1 MRALAFVTGCVTAL
15 LLVAIA
21 VAYGNVPEPVR
32 QPGAPMFYYL
42 LVPVVAAAL
51 MLGAAIP
58 AGAMFAPYRFVFP
71 LNVTLPLVYAVLLLV
86 AASMVT
92 QMPSAIERLPAQLL
106 PALNW
111 FQADLIVKVAGA
123 QCAFLTVLTLFGRR
137 RVAPSEP
144 SGS

>member
-1 MRALAFVTGCVTAL
+1 MRALAFVTGCVTVL

-21 VAYGNVPEPVR
+21 VAYASVPESAR
-32 QPGAPMFYYL
+32 QAGAPLFYYL

-51 MLGAAIP
+51 MLGSAIP
-58 AGAMFAPYRFVFP
+58 AAAMFAPFRFVFP
-71 LNVTLPLVYAVLLLV
+71 LNLTLPLVYAAMLLV

-92 QMPSAIERLPAQLL
+92 QMPSAIERLPSQLL

-123 QCAFLTVLTLFGRR
+123 QCAFLTVLGLFGRR
-137 RVAPSEP
+137 RTAPGAS